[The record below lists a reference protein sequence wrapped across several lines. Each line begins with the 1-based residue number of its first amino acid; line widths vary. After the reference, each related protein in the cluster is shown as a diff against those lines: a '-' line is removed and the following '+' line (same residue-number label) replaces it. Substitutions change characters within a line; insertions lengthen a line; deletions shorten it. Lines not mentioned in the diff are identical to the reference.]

1 MMRKTFYTIL
11 LFAFIFAIF
20 SFLSCKKSNTEDTI
34 PNVPVSFTVYL
45 SLPQYVSLNS
55 TAGYV
60 IIPEYGYRG
69 VIIYRKELEEFAAY
83 DLACPYDP
91 TASGAKITVD
101 SSGITTIDPH
111 CGSKFSLYDGS
122 VQRGPATRPMKRY
135 HSVYES
141 SSNSVN
147 VYN

>member
-1 MMRKTFYTIL
+1 MLRNTFYTIK
-11 LFAFIFAIF
+11 LFTLIFTTA
-20 SFLSCKKSNTEDTI
+20 SFYSCKKSTNADPI
-34 PNVPVSFTVYL
+34 PNVPVNFTIFL

-55 TAGYV
+55 IGGYV
-60 IIPEYGYRG
+60 AIPEYGYRG
-69 VIIYRKELEEFAAY
+69 IIVYRRSLEEFVAF
-83 DLACPYDP
+83 DSACPYDP
-91 TASGAKITVD
+91 TVNGAKIVVD
-101 SSGITTIDPH
+101 SSGITTVDPH

-122 VQRGPATRPMKRY
+122 VLHGPATRPMKSY